1 MTGSADGNTITAS
14 MSGVPSIMNSLNSLA
29 SSKLSVH
36 SRPKSPEAEEV
47 IAELLEKAKFYTSL
61 CLGKCDDSFNKIVLK
76 KGIDQTTMKV
86 PLFLPY

>member
-14 MSGVPSIMNSLNSLA
+14 MSGVPSIMNSLNSLG

-61 CLGKCDDSFNKIVLK
+61 CLGELIKRIQNFCVTYNE
-76 KGIDQTTMKV
+76 
-86 PLFLPY
+86 

>member
-1 MTGSADGNTITAS
+1 MRVRQKVNKNKMTGSADGNTITAS

-61 CLGKCDDSFNKIVLK
+61 CLGMYCCTLIAQF
-76 KGIDQTTMKV
+76 T
-86 PLFLPY
+86 

>member
-1 MTGSADGNTITAS
+1 MTGSADGNSITAS
-14 MSGVPSIMNSLNSLA
+14 MSGVPSIMNSLNSLG

-61 CLGKCDDSFNKIVLK
+61 CLGKFTKLYLYRTCSVVNRHLLNSCLTQV
-76 KGIDQTTMKV
+76 G
-86 PLFLPY
+86 